1 MVKPFSPEE
10 MQKYLAEAAQA
21 CTNLITDMATKCAG
35 LVSGFSLPSTS
46 AIEGVLTSAAK
57 AIAPPEAPLTAL
69 PDMVKQ
75 LKPADILS
83 GLTKVVEKALSA
95 TTPKPPSPGDL
106 MDAAK
111 QAIQAAM
118 GG

>member
-10 MQKYLAEAAQA
+10 MQKYIAEATQA
-21 CTNLITDMATKCAG
+21 CADLIDDMSTKCAG
-35 LVSGFSLPSTS
+35 LVSGFSLPSVS
-46 AIEGVLTSAAK
+46 AIEDTLLSAAK

-69 PDMVKQ
+69 PDMVTQ

-106 MDAAK
+106 KDAAK
-111 QAIQAAM
+111 QAIEAAM